1 MSDEYL
7 KLEPPRA
14 SLGELQ
20 LTNRLNMVRVDSDVL
35 GVIERLKR
43 IDPGLEMLYD
53 QRQEVFVLYWTGMRA
68 DEKGIVS
75 EHEDLIGAYKE
86 LDQRII
92 NLIERIDGQGRG
104 RKDLADE
111 LEKLE
116 AAKDRENAIRR
127 LNAVGP
133 IAEQLRWAMRKDLG
147 LQDSV
152 HMNGSRGGHRGRRER
167 QRRARSR

>member
-14 SLGELQ
+14 TLGQLQ
-20 LTNRLNMVRVDSDVL
+20 LTNKLSMRRVDSDVL
-35 GVIERLKR
+35 GVVERLKS

-53 QRQEVFVLYWTGMRA
+53 EGQKVFVLYH
-68 DEKGIVS
+68 KGVN
-75 EHEDLIGAYKE
+75 EDGHVFENLVGAYTE

-92 NLIERIDGQGRG
+92 NLIERIDAQGRG
-104 RKDLADE
+104 RTDLVKE

-116 AAKDRENAIRR
+116 AEKDRENALRR

-133 IAEQLRWAMRKDLG
+133 IAERMLHAMRRDLD
-147 LQDSV
+147 LNDAV
-152 HMNGSRGGHRGRRER
+152 HMSGSKGGHRGRRER
-167 QRRARSR
+167 QRRAKRKR